1 MLPDRHLAEL
11 DDCKLAVAYQ
21 KVKGDPATDI
31 PFLMWLLENP
41 DSKFALPG
49 NIGLYN
55 HDCMHLILQQGFTS
69 DNEAYV
75 VGFSMGN
82 DTRTNWIHTTIIK
95 IVSVFVYPKKY
106 RWQRSNVAAF
116 ERGLA
121 VGKMTEM
128 KNLNQEMP
136 EDWNR
141 KTVREIR
148 AELGLE
154 TEKAIEMASN

>member
-1 MLPDRHLAEL
+1 MLPDKHLVEL

-21 KVKGDPATDI
+21 KLKGDPPTDI

-41 DSKFALPG
+41 DSPFALPG

-82 DTRTNWIHTTIIK
+82 DTRTNWIHAVIIK
-95 IVSVFVYPKKY
+95 IASVYIYPPKY
-106 RWQRSNVAAF
+106 RWEASNVAAF
-116 ERGLA
+116 ERGLKL
-121 VGKMTEM
+121 GKITKM
-128 KNLNQEMP
+128 KNLNQVMP
-136 EDWNR
+136 EEWNHQ
-141 KTVREIR
+141 TVREIR
-148 AELGLE
+148 SELGLE
-154 TEKAIEMASN
+154 TQQLKEYQF